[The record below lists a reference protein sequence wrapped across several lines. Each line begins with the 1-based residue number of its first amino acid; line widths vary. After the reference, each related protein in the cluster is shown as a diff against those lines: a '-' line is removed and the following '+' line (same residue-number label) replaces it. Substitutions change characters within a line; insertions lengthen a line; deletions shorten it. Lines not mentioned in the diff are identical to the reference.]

1 MTPKFYGL
9 PKIHK
14 NFENFPP
21 SRPIVSGCNSC
32 CERVSHFVDSY
43 LKPLTRRNPSFI
55 QDTTDFLRKM
65 KDVKTK
71 NDDILVAAD
80 VTNLYTVI
88 DHMEG
93 ANACKDTL
101 NERPLEEKTRRPTRF
116 IVNLILLILQSNCF
130 KFGERLFRQHCGT
143 AMGTPMAASYAN
155 VYMGNMEKKML
166 DAYER
171 KTGLRPSFWYRF
183 LDDVIFLWSH
193 GDEKLQDFLTFM
205 QNFTENEK
213 MRTKLKFTFDY
224 GKKVSFLDTQVIIEN
239 GGIRTDLYSKPTD
252 AHLYLRSNS
261 CHPTSCKKGLVKAEM
276 LRVRRICSLDTDY
289 RKQSEVMRSHFLKWG
304 FENDSINRAIKE
316 VAEIPRE
323 SLLEYRTKEKTSR
336 IPLVLQFHPRLRGVS
351 QVLQKHFPI
360 LNSSERLKKAFQEPP
375 MVAFR

>member
-1 MTPKFYGL
+1 
-9 PKIHK
+9 
-14 NFENFPP
+14 
-21 SRPIVSGCNSC
+21 
-32 CERVSHFVDSY
+32 
-43 LKPLTRRNPSFI
+43 
-55 QDTTDFLRKM
+55 M

-276 LRVRRICSLDTDY
+276 LHVQRICSLDTDY
-289 RKQSEVMRSHFLKWG
+289 RKQSEVMRSHFLKRG

-316 VAEIPRE
+316 VGEIPRE

-336 IPLVLQFHPRLRGVS
+336 IPLVLQFHPRLWGVS

-360 LNSSERLKKAFQEPP
+360 LNSSERLKKVFQEPP